1 MTVYAKDG
9 GLPPNYARATVKIR
23 VLDENDD
30 APFFGRLYHN
40 IEVPENLEA
49 LPLFTLRA
57 TDQDA
62 EESGKINYKITGVN
76 FFFLCRTFAFVFEAF
91 QTFSVS
97 HLAAGDPSGDFLLD
111 RQTGV
116 LSTSRPL
123 DREKRAG
130 YTLTITAQDQGH
142 PPLSS
147 TATVEV
153 TVMDVNDHS
162 PVFQSSSYTADISE
176 DVPIGSLV
184 LEVKAIDLDQGSN
197 SHVLYSLSSSSQSMF
212 IIDQD
217 TGRIITTSPLDRE
230 KTASYTFEVCATDS
244 SPVNPRNSTTQVTVY
259 IQDVN
264 DNAPFF
270 IQDPLILNI
279 SAGSVSS
286 RRVLATMRA
295 EDKDFGANGSV
306 FYRFANPVR
315 GFTINSLTGDI
326 QATEDL
332 KTLTQSQR
340 TLIVQAMDQGNP
352 AQSSL
357 GVVIIYIRE
366 QTYRGIRFSR
376 MSRDVTLQENAAKG
390 SRFRQIN
397 LYFICKGAVKQ

>member
-1 MTVYAKDG
+1 M
-9 GLPPNYARATVKIR
+9 
-23 VLDENDD
+23 
-30 APFFGRLYHN
+30 
-40 IEVPENLEA
+40 
-49 LPLFTLRA
+49 
-57 TDQDA
+57 
-62 EESGKINYKITGVN
+62 
-76 FFFLCRTFAFVFEAF
+76 
-91 QTFSVS
+91 
-97 HLAAGDPSGDFLLD
+97 
-111 RQTGV
+111 

-130 YTLTITAQDQGH
+130 YTLTVIAQDQGH

-153 TVMDVNDHS
+153 TVMDINDHS
-162 PVFQSSSYTADISE
+162 PQFQSSSYTADISE

-184 LEVKAIDLDQGSN
+184 LEVKAIDLDQGPN
-197 SHVLYSLSSSSQSMF
+197 SHVVYFLSSSSHSMF
-212 IIDQD
+212 IVDQN
-217 TGRIITTSPLDRE
+217 TGRIITAAPLDRE

-244 SPVNPRNSTTQVTVY
+244 SPVNPRNSTVQVTVY

-270 IQDPLILNI
+270 IQDPLIVNI
-279 SAGSVSS
+279 SASSVSS

-306 FYRFANPVR
+306 FYRFSSPVR

-326 QATEDL
+326 QATEKL
-332 KTLTQSQR
+332 QTLSQSQR

-366 QTYRGIRFSR
+366 QSYRGIRFSR
-376 MSRDVTLQENAAKG
+376 TARDVSLQENAAKG
-390 SRFRQIN
+390 LNCVTFLPFYLEVSDCFMKIVSKSKI
-397 LYFICKGAVKQ
+397 Y